1 MYCASGMLWF
11 CPLVPL
17 GLPFRLGAPG
27 KRNGGRAGGEV
38 TRLAQMAWRS
48 LRWPSTPLG
57 CSALRHELGKRREP
71 LPAAS
76 STAQPLAHAVRG
88 LDELLHT
95 LLHLNHLLRHLLHC
109 AATTFAISGH
119 LVTAAGGE
127 GGAGAPSSLRTAEPV
142 AASFERAWSSWPSL
156 LAWVS
161 AICISAPSAP
171 CFWDTCCAFCA
182 NQAWYSSATAANA
195 TGEISAAASRQGFC
209 QRAVAQGRCGAG
221 APCSMYLSLPN
232 RPAFSILVSGSN
244 CHRARV
250 TAVPSARA
258 QRWRA
263 GAHLRQA
270 EHGLE
275 VRVIVAGANQ
285 RGDAVSMH
293 ADDAAARQVVGG
305 LRFRLRRRICRL
317 RLAVPHRDGAP
328 PQRGP
333 PVAAPAGAQLRRRA
347 RRRSSSRPS
356 LLLATCSHLPCLT
369 TWLLC

>member
-1 MYCASGMLWF
+1 
-11 CPLVPL
+11 
-17 GLPFRLGAPG
+17 
-27 KRNGGRAGGEV
+27 
-38 TRLAQMAWRS
+38 MA
-48 LRWPSTPLG
+48 T
-57 CSALRHELGKRREP
+57 
-71 LPAAS
+71 
-76 STAQPLAHAVRG
+76 
-88 LDELLHT
+88 
-95 LLHLNHLLRHLLHC
+95 
-109 AATTFAISGH
+109 
-119 LVTAAGGE
+119 
-127 GGAGAPSSLRTAEPV
+127 
-142 AASFERAWSSWPSL
+142 
-156 LAWVS
+156 
-161 AICISAPSAP
+161 
-171 CFWDTCCAFCA
+171 
-182 NQAWYSSATAANA
+182 
-195 TGEISAAASRQGFC
+195 RQGFV
-209 QRAVAQGRCGAG
+209 RGRWPAQGRCGGG

-258 QRWRA
+258 QRWRP

-328 PQRGP
+328 PQRSP

-347 RRRSSSRPS
+347 RRRSSSPPS
-356 LLLATCSHLPCLT
+356 LLLATCSLTSPLPHHLAP
-369 TWLLC
+369 LLEHASYFI

>member
-209 QRAVAQGRCGAG
+209 QRAVASAGTMRRRRTVQHVLVAAEQAGLLDLGERIELSPDSGHCSAERPCAKMEGGG
-221 APCSMYLSLPN
+221 AP
-232 RPAFSILVSGSN
+232 
-244 CHRARV
+244 
-250 TAVPSARA
+250 
-258 QRWRA
+258 
-263 GAHLRQA
+263 
-270 EHGLE
+270 
-275 VRVIVAGANQ
+275 
-285 RGDAVSMH
+285 
-293 ADDAAARQVVGG
+293 AA
-305 LRFRLRRRICRL
+305 
-317 RLAVPHRDGAP
+317 
-328 PQRGP
+328 
-333 PVAAPAGAQLRRRA
+333 
-347 RRRSSSRPS
+347 S
-356 LLLATCSHLPCLT
+356 
-369 TWLLC
+369 